1 MAYTIQDVAKKAG
14 VSTATV
20 RKVVNNKM
28 YVSPAT
34 REKVL
39 AAIKA
44 LNYSP
49 NVSAANLAKRATKN
63 ILYADSF
70 YKGLP
75 FQNPH
80 MFDIICGAEHEL
92 SRRGYHLTLL
102 NLSDPGKKMEQILE
116 EAIVSRSA
124 DGMIVNGSFI
134 TPQVERLLLQ
144 YDFPQICIGQPE
156 FDSII
161 SWIDTNNT
169 LSANMAVEKL
179 LDCGCRRIAY
189 MGGQKEDKIFIDR
202 LKGFRLAARKN
213 ELDIPEA
220 YITYNEPDI
229 DAICQSARELL
240 ELPERPDGIICTNS
254 LMTVGTMRAIQ
265 EKGLRMPEDLSL
277 IAFDDYPYTPLL
289 SPKPTVIE
297 IDLFSLGVHAAAQ
310 LLRKIRDPAMLIQTY
325 TALPRLI
332 QRETTADK

>member
-1 MAYTIQDVAKKAG
+1 
-14 VSTATV
+14 
-20 RKVVNNKM
+20 
-28 YVSPAT
+28 
-34 REKVL
+34 
-39 AAIKA
+39 
-44 LNYSP
+44 
-49 NVSAANLAKRATKN
+49 
-63 ILYADSF
+63 
-70 YKGLP
+70 
-75 FQNPH
+75 
-80 MFDIICGAEHEL
+80 
-92 SRRGYHLTLL
+92 
-102 NLSDPGKKMEQILE
+102 
-116 EAIVSRSA
+116 
-124 DGMIVNGSFI
+124 
-134 TPQVERLLLQ
+134 
-144 YDFPQICIGQPE
+144 
-156 FDSII
+156 
-161 SWIDTNNT
+161 
-169 LSANMAVEKL
+169 
-179 LDCGCRRIAY
+179 

-213 ELDIPEA
+213 ELDVPEA

-229 DAICQSARELL
+229 DAICRSARELL